1 MCTLFHSDTAYT
13 KVRKDNKKTA
23 LLQIIAIFHIT
34 FKQQKPKIRKLLHI
48 RKKSITF
55 ARFCGIRKKA
65 PTRLPLPPQEHPTS
79 PYRARRVPA
88 TEGEIDIEKALT
100 EYMRIAL
107 IGYGKMGHTIEEVAR
122 ERGHQVVCV
131 IDKNNQEAFDSEAFA
146 SADVAIEFTTPA
158 TAEANIRRAWSKGKP
173 VVCGTTG
180 WAIEQL
186 AVNDEQLLHN
196 RRTLVW
202 SSNYSVGVNI
212 LFALNRQLAEIMSK
226 YPEYQPSITEVHHVH
241 KLDAPSGTAKT
252 LQYTIE
258 NLLTSPTPPEEGLDG
273 CSESPL
279 YEGVGGVEGRAV
291 DVPITSIR
299 EGEVPG
305 IHTVTW
311 DSEVDTISIS
321 HSAKSRKGFALGAV
335 LAAEWIRGKR
345 GFHTMQEVLFN
356 EELRMKN

>member
-1 MCTLFHSDTAYT
+1 
-13 KVRKDNKKTA
+13 
-23 LLQIIAIFHIT
+23 
-34 FKQQKPKIRKLLHI
+34 
-48 RKKSITF
+48 
-55 ARFCGIRKKA
+55 
-65 PTRLPLPPQEHPTS
+65 
-79 PYRARRVPA
+79 
-88 TEGEIDIEKALT
+88 
-100 EYMRIAL
+100 
-107 IGYGKMGHTIEEVAR
+107 MGHTIEEVAR

-131 IDKNNQEAFDSEAFA
+131 IDRDNQEAFDSEAFA

-186 AVNDEQLLHN
+186 AVNDEPLLHN
-196 RRTLVW
+196 RRALVW
-202 SSNYSVGVNI
+202 SSNYSIGVNI

-226 YPEYQPSITEVHHVH
+226 YSEYQPSITEVHHVH

-252 LQYTIE
+252 LQCTIR
-258 NLLTSPTPPEEGLDG
+258 NAQCAMTG
-273 CSESPL
+273 ESS
-279 YEGVGGVEGRAV
+279 

-311 DSEVDTISIS
+311 DSEVDTISIN

-335 LAAEWIRGKR
+335 LAAEWIIGKR
-345 GFHTMQEVLFN
+345 GFHTMEEVLDLPNPSKGGAQQN
-356 EELRMKN
+356 EK

>member
-1 MCTLFHSDTAYT
+1 
-13 KVRKDNKKTA
+13 
-23 LLQIIAIFHIT
+23 
-34 FKQQKPKIRKLLHI
+34 
-48 RKKSITF
+48 
-55 ARFCGIRKKA
+55 
-65 PTRLPLPPQEHPTS
+65 
-79 PYRARRVPA
+79 
-88 TEGEIDIEKALT
+88 
-100 EYMRIAL
+100 MRIAL

-131 IDKNNQEAFDSEAFA
+131 IDRDNQEAFDSEAFA

-158 TAEANIRRAWSKGKP
+158 TAEANIRRAWSKGKTSPTPPSKEGLSEQSQNSSLGEDEEVVKEICARGVPTTSIRQGVLP

-180 WAIEQL
+180 WDVEQF
-186 AVNDEQLLHN
+186 VMHN
-196 RRTLVW
+196 AQCVMENALVW
-202 SSNYSVGVNI
+202 SSNYSIGVNI

-252 LQYTIE
+252 LQCTIR
-258 NLLTSPTPPEEGLDG
+258 NSQCAMTG
-273 CSESPL
+273 ESS
-279 YEGVGGVEGRAV
+279 

-311 DSEVDTISIS
+311 DSDVDTISIS

-335 LAAEWIRGKR
+335 LAAEWIIGKR
-345 GFHTMQEVLFN
+345 GFHTMEEVLFN
-356 EELRMKN
+356 EELRMKNEELRIDSQDAKRYDAS